1 MPNTHRGWAVIPL
14 FAGSAYKFD
23 QIASMI
29 AAGSAQGGAYDVSAA
44 SPGLDASTTFP
55 RAASLHQAVGASGAP
70 LYVWDTLLFRSSA
83 TSMFWLTDPAPSVLA
98 NASVGIP
105 MFGSDP
111 KPIVFPAAIENF
123 SAYAVGAGQLA
134 MIFLQGDDLDI

>member
-1 MPNTHRGWAVIPL
+1 MSNTHRGWAVIPL
-14 FAGSAYKFD
+14 FAGSQYKFD

-29 AAGSAQGGAYDVSAA
+29 AAGSAIGGAYDLNPSGIV
-44 SPGLDASTTFP
+44 ASTTFP
-55 RAASLHQAVGASGAP
+55 RAASLHQAEGASAGAP
-70 LYVWDTLLFRSSA
+70 LYVWDSLIFRSSA
-83 TSMFWLTDPAPSVLA
+83 TAMLWLTDPNFQA
-98 NASVGIP
+98 NGSAGIP

-111 KPIVFPAAIENF
+111 KPLAFPSLIENF